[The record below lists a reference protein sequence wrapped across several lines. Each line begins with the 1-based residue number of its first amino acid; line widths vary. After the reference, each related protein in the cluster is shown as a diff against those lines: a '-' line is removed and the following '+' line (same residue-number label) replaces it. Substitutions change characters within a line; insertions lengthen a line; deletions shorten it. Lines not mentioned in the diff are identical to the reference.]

1 MSENKNNRKGKS
13 PHKKR
18 RNKDMPILPKQHKI

>member
-1 MSENKNNRKGKS
+1 MNENKNNRKEKS

-18 RNKDMPILPKQHKI
+18 RNKDMPILPNTT